1 MLSRLMSKYK
11 SPGSLPPRVK
21 VMQFLFKMC
30 QPGRKFDLGLLA
42 TKEFPT
48 QKELETMQT
57 AYSDIT
63 TVGAEETF
71 TIDRL
76 FALIFGEQ
84 PEKKTHPLSSQK
96 VMTLP
101 NQMATMSSKPNL
113 PVAVHATKVVALALA
128 LAMCSPPAPPSH
140 FHISRVLVLSL
151 ATCWDRKR
159 RREPSAPID
168 SDVRP
173 SVRPSSG
180 TGSRWAA

>member
-1 MLSRLMSKYK
+1 MSKYK

-21 VMQFLFKMC
+21 VMQFLFKKC

-48 QKELETMQT
+48 QKELETIQT

-113 PVAVHATKVVALALA
+113 PVAVHTTKVVPFPFPLPLP
-128 LAMCSPPAPPSH
+128 LPVPLPFP
-140 FHISRVLVLSL
+140 L
-151 ATCWDRKR
+151 
-159 RREPSAPID
+159 P
-168 SDVRP
+168 
-173 SVRPSSG
+173 
-180 TGSRWAA
+180 